1 MRIKPGHAYLYE
13 NDFCDVI
20 VLGLL
25 SLMSLLRRQTAVY
38 LTVTIQIWKRSVW
51 RGGDAAN
58 QAVLLAKLG
67 RKVSLSCRVG
77 DDAFGSFISGQMQK
91 HGVDT
96 SRISVSADSATGV
109 SVVLVSKGGKRC
121 FLCKRGN
128 NRDFCRADLDFS
140 RIARARALS
149 VAGLLA
155 LPGLENEGLL
165 ELFKTVKKSGL
176 LTFADTMI
184 RQKDASLSD
193 ISAFL
198 PYIDY
203 FLPSEEECRRLLHG
217 CRVFD
222 AAQSFIDAGAANVV
236 IKQGSKGVY
245 ARCADFSGHV
255 PAFAIKPKDTTGSG
269 DAFCAG
275 LIHAKLA
282 GAGTREALDYACAC
296 GAFNAMHLGA
306 AGCSISDDV
315 ISTFLRTT
323 KGRME
328 ASQKTQ

>member
-1 MRIKPGHAYLYE
+1 MK

-20 VLGLL
+20 VLGLVVIDV
-25 SLMSLLRRQTAVY
+25 TAAPADSRIFDRDN
-38 LTVTIQIWKRSVW
+38 TDMETISMAV
-51 RGGDAAN
+51 GGDAAN

-77 DDAFGSFISGQMQK
+77 DDAFGSFIASQMQK

-109 SVVLVSKGGKRC
+109 SIVLVSEGGKRC

-140 RIARARALS
+140 HIARARALS
-149 VAGLLA
+149 VASLLA

-165 ELFKTVKKSGL
+165 ELLKTVKKSGL
-176 LTFADTMI
+176 LTFADAMI
-184 RQKDASLSD
+184 RRKDASLSD

-203 FLPSEEECRRLLHG
+203 FMPSEEECRRLLYG
-217 CRVFD
+217 CSVLD

-245 ARCADFSGHV
+245 ANCADFTGHV

-282 GAGTREALDYACAC
+282 GAGTREALNFACAC

-306 AGCSISDDV
+306 AGCPISDDV
-315 ISTFLRTT
+315 ISAFLKTTQRTDGSVT
-323 KGRME
+323 KNPVIHR
-328 ASQKTQ
+328 